1 VTDSG
6 HAGDRPGPLGVALV
20 AGVVAL
26 AAATSAGVP
35 LAVALAAGASVV
47 VVGVVATVAR

>member
-1 VTDSG
+1 VTDPG
-6 HAGDRPGPLGVALV
+6 HAGDRPVPVRVSLV
-20 AGVVAL
+20 VGAVAL